1 MSKTKKQNT
10 KEKAENIVDNFL
22 SSQFVLST
30 ILVLKIAKELA
41 QIYVPLA
48 VAVYI
53 LHTQSD
59 KFILGL
65 GVASALL
72 SFVNT
77 FKVVK
82 TSVVLNKNSSKRK

>member
-1 MSKTKKQNT
+1 MSKTKNINKR
-10 KEKAENIVDNFL
+10 AENIVDNFL
-22 SSQFVLST
+22 ASKFVVST
-30 ILVLKIAKELA
+30 ILVLKVAKELA
-41 QIYVPLA
+41 QIYVPLG

-53 LHTQSD
+53 LHTQND

-82 TSVVLNKNSSKRK
+82 TSVTLKSTSSESK